1 MHESNIARWENEND
15 RALNRSD
22 ALQDFAERIVQE
34 LRDSAWSEAHGE
46 AEYDLIM
53 ESVRAELN
61 CE

>member
-1 MHESNIARWENEND
+1 MQESNIARWEESND

-22 ALQDFAERIVQE
+22 ALDDIGKKLASE
-34 LRDSAWSEAHGE
+34 LRESAWHEAHGE